1 MKRIVKQ
8 SLSTLFGMSP
18 TRIGRPLSSEE
29 NGETLRVQ
37 GQMNPN
43 LFIDLV
49 FLFIS
54 LVGHVIFGYCKTLNI
69 SVPLML
75 AKLAM
80 RYHSLT
86 FVDAKINVYR
96 YACAVVCHVVSKAEN
111 GVLPVQLVA
120 GKQLS
125 LLLPSC
131 DNPCSTSAGNRSI
144 EQVRAK
150 ERRKRGKYNHHDA
163 EVRAKIAKH
172 ACEYGNTCSHQ

>member
-1 MKRIVKQ
+1 MW
-8 SLSTLFGMSP
+8 
-18 TRIGRPLSSEE
+18 
-29 NGETLRVQ
+29 
-37 GQMNPN
+37 
-43 LFIDLV
+43 
-49 FLFIS
+49 
-54 LVGHVIFGYCKTLNI
+54 LVGVVVRRYIDILIIIINFPYSTCIYCKTLNI

-150 ERRKRGKYNHHDA
+150 EGSASQDRQARVRIRKHLLTSIVCLTLLLAVCYQFNRSDIA
-163 EVRAKIAKH
+163 EYIRPQRLADGIVKRAKFN
-172 ACEYGNTCSHQ
+172 GR

>member
-1 MKRIVKQ
+1 MYVLHAVAI
-8 SLSTLFGMSP
+8 
-18 TRIGRPLSSEE
+18 
-29 NGETLRVQ
+29 
-37 GQMNPN
+37 
-43 LFIDLV
+43 
-49 FLFIS
+49 
-54 LVGHVIFGYCKTLNI
+54 YCKTLNI

>member
-1 MKRIVKQ
+1 MVRSISVQ
-8 SLSTLFGMSP
+8 
-18 TRIGRPLSSEE
+18 RPFNSRLTS
-29 NGETLRVQ
+29 
-37 GQMNPN
+37 
-43 LFIDLV
+43 V
-49 FLFIS
+49 FLKWLGVKRTVHRSF
-54 LVGHVIFGYCKTLNI
+54 FGALPYKYTCNKKVWFRLNEYCKTLNI

-86 FVDAKINVYR
+86 FVVAKINVYC
-96 YACAVVCHVVSKAEN
+96 YTCVVVCHVVSKVGN

-131 DNPCSTSAGNRSI
+131 DNPCTSTSAENWSV
-144 EQVRAK
+144 EQVREK
-150 ERRKRGKYNHHDA
+150 ERRKCGKYNHYDA

-172 ACEYGNTCSHQ
+172 ACEYGNKSAL

>member
-1 MKRIVKQ
+1 
-8 SLSTLFGMSP
+8 
-18 TRIGRPLSSEE
+18 
-29 NGETLRVQ
+29 
-37 GQMNPN
+37 MNKGKTQN
-43 LFIDLV
+43 D
-49 FLFIS
+49 
-54 LVGHVIFGYCKTLNI
+54 YCKTLNI

>member
-1 MKRIVKQ
+1 
-8 SLSTLFGMSP
+8 
-18 TRIGRPLSSEE
+18 
-29 NGETLRVQ
+29 
-37 GQMNPN
+37 MN
-43 LFIDLV
+43 
-49 FLFIS
+49 
-54 LVGHVIFGYCKTLNI
+54 CKTLNI

-80 RYHSLT
+80 LT

-96 YACAVVCHVVSKAEN
+96 YACAVVCHVVSKVEN
-111 GVLPVQLVA
+111 GILPVQLVA

-150 ERRKRGKYNHHDA
+150 ERRKRGKYNHYDA